1 MQAHET
7 TYEKLL
13 ENVKKYMP
21 DTALVERAYK
31 YAEEAHRSQ
40 KRNSGESYIVHPVG
54 VAIIL
59 SELEMDSECIA
70 AGLLHD
76 VIEDV
81 EKDNYNTVKNEFGQV
96 IADLVEGVTKL
107 DKIPFVSNEQ
117 RQIENVRKMFFAM
130 ASDIRV
136 IIIKLADRLHNMRT
150 LMYMPE
156 EKQRRIAK
164 ETLDVYAPLAHRL
177 GLQRIKW
184 ELEDLSLK
192 YLDSVAYYEIADS
205 VHMKKQEREEYVNEI
220 IRLFEKKLADM
231 HIEGEIMGRVK
242 HYYSIYRKMFTQ
254 GKTID
259 EIYDLFAVRIIVN
272 DLNDCYAALGMV
284 HEMFTPIPGRVKDY
298 IAMPKPNMYQSLHT
312 TLIGPKGYHFEV
324 QIRTWQ
330 MHKIAENGIA
340 AHWKYKEGKTG
351 EKTDDYDKKLAWVR
365 DMLEIQKDMTDSTDF
380 YNMLK
385 IDMFSDEVFVFTP
398 KGEVISLPAGAT
410 PVDLAFAIHSAVGY
424 KMTGAKVNSKIV
436 PIDYKLQNGDIVEI
450 LTGSV
455 EKGPKLDWIKICKTT
470 SAKNKINQWF
480 KREQRE
486 SNIIKGKELIEK
498 EIKRLGLAASEVLN
512 HTFFE
517 QMLKKFN
524 YNSADDM
531 YVSVASNAITPMRV
545 VQRLIDFNTELKNR
559 IAEAEAAEKLAQQQK
574 AAAKKKSRSGNG
586 IIVKGEENLLARLSK
601 CCNPVP
607 GDDIVGFITR
617 GRGVSVHRRD
627 CVNVNPDLLGDD
639 EKSRLIECEWD
650 TDGGEVF
657 ECNLLIKASD
667 RQGLLADVTACLS
680 ELKLQIASL
689 NAANKNNVASVAITV
704 NINDKSQIASIV
716 RKLHTIPG
724 VFDVIR
730 A

>member
-312 TLIGPKGYHFEV
+312 TLIGPKGYPFEV

-455 EKGPKLDWIKICKTT
+455 EKGPKFDWIKICKTT

-531 YVSVASNAITPMRV
+531 YVSVASNAITPMRI

>member
-312 TLIGPKGYHFEV
+312 TLIGPKGYPFEV

-627 CVNVNPDLLGDD
+627 CVNVNLDLLGDD

>member
-1 MQAHET
+1 MQAYET
-7 TYEKLL
+7 TYATLL
-13 ENVKKYMP
+13 EQLKKYMT
-21 DTALVERAYK
+21 DTSLVEKAYS
-31 YAEEAHRSQ
+31 YAEDAHKLQ
-40 KRNSGESYIVHPVG
+40 KRNSGEAYIVHPLG

-59 SELEMDSECIA
+59 AELEMDAECVA

-81 EKDNYNTVKNEFGQV
+81 EKDNYDTVKACFGQA

-220 IRLFEKKLADM
+220 INLFNVKLAEM
-231 HIEGEIMGRVK
+231 HIQGEIMGRVK

-312 TLIGPKGYHFEV
+312 TLIGPKGYPFEV

-330 MHKIAENGIA
+330 MHKVAENGIA

-351 EKTDDYDKKLAWVR
+351 NKNEDYDKKLAWVR

-424 KMTGAKVNSKIV
+424 KMTGAKVNAKIV

-450 LTGSV
+450 LTGSI

-486 SNIIKGKELIEK
+486 SNIIKGKELIDR
-498 EIKRLGLAASEVLN
+498 EIKKFALQPSEVLN
-512 HTFFE
+512 HVYFE

-524 YNSADDM
+524 YSSAEDM
-531 YVSVASNAITPMRV
+531 YVSVANNAITPQRV
-545 VQRLIDFNTELKNR
+545 VQRLIDLNSELKKR
-559 IAEAEAAEKLAQQQK
+559 LAEAEAEEELLRQQK
-574 AAAKKKSRSGNG
+574 TAAKKKNRSGNG
-586 IIVKGEENLLARLSK
+586 ITVRGEDNMLARLSK

-607 GDDIVGFITR
+607 GDDIIGFITR

-627 CVNVNPDLLGDD
+627 CVNVNTELLSD
-639 EKSRLIECEWD
+639 EEKGRLIECEWD
-650 TDGGEVF
+650 TDGAEVY

-667 RQGLLADVTACLS
+667 RQGLLADVTVCLS

-689 NAANKNNVASVAITV
+689 NAVNRNNVASVAITI
-704 NINDKSQIASIV
+704 NINEKAQIASIV

>member
-312 TLIGPKGYHFEV
+312 TLIGPKGYPFEV

-531 YVSVASNAITPMRV
+531 YVSVASNAITPMRI

>member
-13 ENVKKYMP
+13 ENVNKYMP

-312 TLIGPKGYHFEV
+312 TLIGPKGYPFEV

-531 YVSVASNAITPMRV
+531 YVSVASNAITPMRI

>member
-54 VAIIL
+54 VAMIL

-312 TLIGPKGYHFEV
+312 TLIGPKGYPFEV

-498 EIKRLGLAASEVLN
+498 EIKRLGLPASEVLN

>member
-312 TLIGPKGYHFEV
+312 TLIGPKGYPFEV

-531 YVSVASNAITPMRV
+531 YVSVASNAITPMRI
-545 VQRLIDFNTELKNR
+545 VQRLIDFNAELKNR

>member
-312 TLIGPKGYHFEV
+312 TLIGPKGYPFEV

-531 YVSVASNAITPMRV
+531 YVSVASNAITPMRI

-724 VFDVIR
+724 VLDVIM

>member
-1 MQAHET
+1 
-7 TYEKLL
+7 
-13 ENVKKYMP
+13 
-21 DTALVERAYK
+21 
-31 YAEEAHRSQ
+31 
-40 KRNSGESYIVHPVG
+40 
-54 VAIIL
+54 
-59 SELEMDSECIA
+59 MDSECIA

-312 TLIGPKGYHFEV
+312 TLIGPKGYPFEV

-531 YVSVASNAITPMRV
+531 YVSVASNAITPMRI

>member
-1 MQAHET
+1 
-7 TYEKLL
+7 
-13 ENVKKYMP
+13 
-21 DTALVERAYK
+21 
-31 YAEEAHRSQ
+31 
-40 KRNSGESYIVHPVG
+40 
-54 VAIIL
+54 
-59 SELEMDSECIA
+59 
-70 AGLLHD
+70 
-76 VIEDV
+76 
-81 EKDNYNTVKNEFGQV
+81 
-96 IADLVEGVTKL
+96 
-107 DKIPFVSNEQ
+107 
-117 RQIENVRKMFFAM
+117 
-130 ASDIRV
+130 
-136 IIIKLADRLHNMRT
+136 
-150 LMYMPE
+150 
-156 EKQRRIAK
+156 
-164 ETLDVYAPLAHRL
+164 
-177 GLQRIKW
+177 
-184 ELEDLSLK
+184 
-192 YLDSVAYYEIADS
+192 
-205 VHMKKQEREEYVNEI
+205 
-220 IRLFEKKLADM
+220 
-231 HIEGEIMGRVK
+231 
-242 HYYSIYRKMFTQ
+242 
-254 GKTID
+254 
-259 EIYDLFAVRIIVN
+259 
-272 DLNDCYAALGMV
+272 
-284 HEMFTPIPGRVKDY
+284 
-298 IAMPKPNMYQSLHT
+298 
-312 TLIGPKGYHFEV
+312 
-324 QIRTWQ
+324 
-330 MHKIAENGIA
+330 
-340 AHWKYKEGKTG
+340 
-351 EKTDDYDKKLAWVR
+351 
-365 DMLEIQKDMTDSTDF
+365 MLEIQKDMTDSTDF

-531 YVSVASNAITPMRV
+531 YVSVASNAITPMRI

>member
-13 ENVKKYMP
+13 SNVKKYMQ
-21 DTALVERAYK
+21 DTELVERAYR
-31 YAEEAHRSQ
+31 YAEEAHKSQ
-40 KRNSGESYIVHPVG
+40 KRNSGEAYIVHPVG

-156 EKQRRIAK
+156 AKQRRIAK

-312 TLIGPKGYHFEV
+312 TLIGPKGYPFEV

-524 YNSADDM
+524 YNSSDDM
-531 YVSVASNAITPMRV
+531 YVSVASNAISPMRI
-545 VQRLIDFNTELKNR
+545 VQRLIDFNTELKNK

-627 CVNVNPDLLGDD
+627 CVNVNPELLGED
-639 EKSRLIECEWD
+639 EKGRLIECEWD

-689 NAANKNNVASVAITV
+689 NATNKNNVASVAITV

>member
-312 TLIGPKGYHFEV
+312 TLIGPKGYPLRF
-324 QIRTWQ
+324 R
-330 MHKIAENGIA
+330 
-340 AHWKYKEGKTG
+340 
-351 EKTDDYDKKLAWVR
+351 
-365 DMLEIQKDMTDSTDF
+365 
-380 YNMLK
+380 
-385 IDMFSDEVFVFTP
+385 
-398 KGEVISLPAGAT
+398 
-410 PVDLAFAIHSAVGY
+410 
-424 KMTGAKVNSKIV
+424 
-436 PIDYKLQNGDIVEI
+436 
-450 LTGSV
+450 
-455 EKGPKLDWIKICKTT
+455 
-470 SAKNKINQWF
+470 
-480 KREQRE
+480 
-486 SNIIKGKELIEK
+486 
-498 EIKRLGLAASEVLN
+498 
-512 HTFFE
+512 
-517 QMLKKFN
+517 
-524 YNSADDM
+524 
-531 YVSVASNAITPMRV
+531 
-545 VQRLIDFNTELKNR
+545 
-559 IAEAEAAEKLAQQQK
+559 
-574 AAAKKKSRSGNG
+574 
-586 IIVKGEENLLARLSK
+586 
-601 CCNPVP
+601 
-607 GDDIVGFITR
+607 
-617 GRGVSVHRRD
+617 
-627 CVNVNPDLLGDD
+627 
-639 EKSRLIECEWD
+639 
-650 TDGGEVF
+650 
-657 ECNLLIKASD
+657 
-667 RQGLLADVTACLS
+667 
-680 ELKLQIASL
+680 
-689 NAANKNNVASVAITV
+689 
-704 NINDKSQIASIV
+704 
-716 RKLHTIPG
+716 
-724 VFDVIR
+724 
-730 A
+730 

>member
-312 TLIGPKGYHFEV
+312 TLIGPKGYPFEV

-365 DMLEIQKDMTDSTDF
+365 DILEIQKDMTDSTDF

-531 YVSVASNAITPMRV
+531 YVSVASNAITPMRI
-545 VQRLIDFNTELKNR
+545 VQRLIDFNAELKNR

>member
-312 TLIGPKGYHFEV
+312 TLIGPKGYPFEV

-531 YVSVASNAITPMRV
+531 YVSVASNAITPMRI

-689 NAANKNNVASVAITV
+689 NATNKNNVASVAITV

>member
-312 TLIGPKGYHFEV
+312 TLIGPKGYPFEV

-498 EIKRLGLAASEVLN
+498 EIKRLGLAESEVLN

-531 YVSVASNAITPMRV
+531 YVSVASNAITPMRI

>member
-312 TLIGPKGYHFEV
+312 TLIGPKGYPFEV

-351 EKTDDYDKKLAWVR
+351 EKTNDYDKKLAWVR